1 MQKIFSRSL
10 LMLLALIIISTSV
23 CCAENFVFVDA
34 DENTGYYVDMDTV
47 NIVSRDFIN
56 VDIAVVKAQS
66 NRMYIYNVKINH
78 KDRIYQINSSR
89 ILEYDT
95 RNILESNNQQ
105 RPFRPYSAKSEMSE
119 LVHFILNGGDLIA
132 N

>member
-1 MQKIFSRSL
+1 
-10 LMLLALIIISTSV
+10 
-23 CCAENFVFVDA
+23 
-34 DENTGYYVDMDTV
+34 MDTV

>member
-1 MQKIFSRSL
+1 MQNIFSRSL
-10 LMLLALIIISTSV
+10 LIFLIVIMSASI
-23 CCAENFVFVDA
+23 CFAEDFVFVDA
-34 DENTGYYVDMDTV
+34 DKDTGYYVDMETV
-47 NIVSRDFIN
+47 QITGKDYIN
-56 VDIAVVKAQS
+56 ADIAVVKALL
-66 NRMYIYNVKINH
+66 NKMYIYNVKINH
-78 KDRIYQINSSR
+78 KEKIYQINSSR

-105 RPFRPYSAKSEMSE
+105 RPYRPYSAKSEMAE